1 MQIQTFRN
9 MKGLIHGKDPKRIE
23 CDRDGILK
31 IGDTEIVVSQGG
43 DSILPVLFYGATGD
57 YDATFMD
64 EQGDTYT
71 LDKVKVR
78 QGRIVPPSP
87 TTVELMELRV
97 RVDMLERE
105 IAILSGKT
113 EDLSNIFDTN
123 SLNFLIG

>member
-31 IGDTEIVVSQGG
+31 IGDTEIVVSKGG

-57 YDATFMD
+57 YDATFTD
-64 EQGDTYT
+64 EQGNTYT

-78 QGRIVPPSP
+78 QGRIVHPSP
-87 TTVELMELRV
+87 VTVELMELRV

-105 IAILSGKT
+105 VEFLRGKT
-113 EDLSNIFDTN
+113 EDLDKIFDTN
-123 SLNFLIG
+123 SLNFLI